1 MSPLKLGLDL
11 RGGVYLVYQVDVQ
24 GAVKQL
30 LDHYEQDFRASLRNA
45 HVPYQDV
52 EVDYPM
58 NRVRV
63 LFRDADSFAKG
74 KAAIL
79 ADSRNVN
86 LTEATV
92 NGAPALELTLT
103 PQQIKERQDYA
114 VQQNIVILRNR
125 LNSPELAVS
134 EPQVAREGV
143 DRIAIQLP
151 GLQNSAEVKKILG
164 KTATLEFRMVDETN
178 NPLEAAA
185 TGHVPLGSKL
195 YYTRDKQPVLL
206 KRDVVVTGD
215 QLTDASFQP
224 NTQDG
229 PAVSVSLD
237 SRGAAKMLRNTEE
250 NIGHLMAVVFIDRS
264 REKNAQGV
272 DVDRT
277 TEEVINR
284 ATIRGVFSNNF
295 QITGVNPIEG
305 RELALLLRAGG
316 LAAPLTAVE
325 ERAIG
330 PSLGQDNI
338 DKGIHAMV
346 FGMLA
351 AFVFMAIYYK
361 LFGLIADVVL
371 IANVVLLTAFLSLVG
386 AALTLPGIAAVVLTV
401 GMAVDANILIYER
414 IREELRN
421 GVSPRAAI
429 TAGFDRAFSAICDS
443 NVTALIAGLVL
454 WLVRRGCGTRL
465 RRGAGA
471 RNCDIDVHIAD
482 GQPRVGA
489 DHLRRKAQGRT
500 PVDLR
505 ARSDVDP
512 RFKPM
517 EFFHKVTR
525 FPFMNTRKVWYGLS
539 AVLIVASFALVAV
552 RGLNLGIDFTG
563 GVVVETNFPQA
574 PNIEQL
580 RAALAK
586 AGMPAAQVQAFGS
599 SRDILVRLPPD
610 PDVKSEQIGARILE
624 VFKTVDG
631 GVKLQRTEVRRS
643 SGGPGVVRQGR
654 LGAGGDAGAHL
665 DLRAVALH
673 AEARARRDI
682 RRAARPDLR
691 GRLFRPDPDDFR
703 SHGDLG
709 DPRGDRLFAERHG
722 HRIRPHPR
730 ASAHARASS
739 PSLR

>member
-1 MSPLKLGLDL
+1 MISYPRWKIALVAIVLILGVFLALPNLFGEESALQLARDRAVVSLGDRSSVEQILKDKGVTPSGAFLDQGRLTLRFASKQDQLKARDLISEARPNQFTIALSQASRVPEWMRNLGLSPLKLGLDL

-24 GAVKQL
+24 GAVKQQ

-45 HVPYQDV
+45 RIPYQDV
-52 EVDYPM
+52 QVDYPTQ
-58 NRVRV
+58 RVRV

-79 ADSRNVN
+79 ADSRN
-86 LTEATV
+86 LTPTDVTV
-92 NGAPALELTLT
+92 DGAPALELKLT
-103 PQQIKERQDYA
+103 PQQIKEREDYA

-134 EPQVAREGV
+134 EPQVARQGV

-164 KTATLEFRMVDETN
+164 KTATLEFRMVDEN
-178 NPLEAAA
+178 SNPLEAAA

-195 YYTRDKQPVLL
+195 YYTREKQPVLL
-206 KRDVVVTGD
+206 KREVVVTGD

-224 NTQDG
+224 NTQEG
-229 PAVSVSLD
+229 AAVSVGLD
-237 SRGAAKMLRNTEE
+237 SRGAAKMLKNTQE

-264 REKNAQGV
+264 REKNAQGQ

-316 LAAPLTAVE
+316 LAAPLSAVE

-338 DKGIHAMV
+338 DKGRNAMV

-361 LFGLIADVVL
+361 AFGLIADVVL
-371 IANVVLLTAFLSLVG
+371 VANVVLLTAFLSLVG

-429 TAGFDRAFSAICDS
+429 TAGFDRAFSAIADS

-454 WLVRRGCGTRL
+454 WLF
-465 RRGAGA
+465 GAGA
-471 RNCDIDVHIAD
+471 VRGFAVVLVIGIATSMFTSLM
-482 GQPRVGA
+482 GS
-489 DHLRRKAQGRT
+489 
-500 PVDLR
+500 R
-505 ARSDVDP
+505 ALVQVIYGG
-512 RFKPM
+512 K
-517 EFFHKVTR
+517 
-525 FPFMNTRKVWYGLS
+525 RKVERLS
-539 AVLIVASFALVAV
+539 I
-552 RGLNLGIDFTG
+552 
-563 GVVVETNFPQA
+563 
-574 PNIEQL
+574 
-580 RAALAK
+580 
-586 AGMPAAQVQAFGS
+586 
-599 SRDILVRLPPD
+599 
-610 PDVKSEQIGARILE
+610 
-624 VFKTVDG
+624 
-631 GVKLQRTEVRRS
+631 
-643 SGGPGVVRQGR
+643 
-654 LGAGGDAGAHL
+654 
-665 DLRAVALH
+665 
-673 AEARARRDI
+673 
-682 RRAARPDLR
+682 
-691 GRLFRPDPDDFR
+691 
-703 SHGDLG
+703 
-709 DPRGDRLFAERHG
+709 
-722 HRIRPHPR
+722 
-730 ASAHARASS
+730 
-739 PSLR
+739 

>member
-1 MSPLKLGLDL
+1 MMAYPRWKIALVAIVLILGIFLALPNLFGEESALQLARDRAVVTPGDRSGVEQLLRDKGVTPTGAFLDQGRLTLRFASKQDQLKARDLISEARPNQFTIALSQASRVPEWMRNLGLSPLKLGLDL

-24 GAVKQL
+24 GAVKQQ

-45 HVPYQDV
+45 RIPYQDV
-52 EVDYPM
+52 QVDYPTQ
-58 NRVRV
+58 RVRV

-79 ADSRNVN
+79 ADSRN
-86 LTEATV
+86 LTLTDVTV
-92 NGAPALELTLT
+92 DGAPALELKLT
-103 PQQIKERQDYA
+103 PQQIKEREDYA

-134 EPQVAREGV
+134 EPQVARQGV

-164 KTATLEFRMVDETN
+164 KTATLEFRMVDEN
-178 NPLEAAA
+178 GNPLEAAA

-206 KRDVVVTGD
+206 KREVVVTGD

-224 NTQDG
+224 NTQEG
-229 PAVSVSLD
+229 AAVSVGLD
-237 SRGAAKMLRNTEE
+237 SRGAAKMLKNTQE

-264 REKNAQGV
+264 REKNAQGQ

-316 LAAPLTAVE
+316 LAAPLSAVE

-338 DKGIHAMV
+338 DKGVHAMV

-351 AFVFMAIYYK
+351 AFLFMAIYYK
-361 LFGLIADVVL
+361 VFGLVADVVL
-371 IANVVLLTAFLSLVG
+371 LANVVLLTAFLSLVG

-429 TAGFDRAFSAICDS
+429 TAGFDRAFSAIADS

-454 WLVRRGCGTRL
+454 WLF
-465 RRGAGA
+465 GAGA
-471 RNCDIDVHIAD
+471 VRGFAVVLVIGIATSMFTSLM
-482 GQPRVGA
+482 GS
-489 DHLRRKAQGRT
+489 
-500 PVDLR
+500 R
-505 ARSDVDP
+505 ALVQVIYGG
-512 RFKPM
+512 K
-517 EFFHKVTR
+517 
-525 FPFMNTRKVWYGLS
+525 RKVERLS
-539 AVLIVASFALVAV
+539 I
-552 RGLNLGIDFTG
+552 
-563 GVVVETNFPQA
+563 
-574 PNIEQL
+574 
-580 RAALAK
+580 
-586 AGMPAAQVQAFGS
+586 
-599 SRDILVRLPPD
+599 
-610 PDVKSEQIGARILE
+610 
-624 VFKTVDG
+624 
-631 GVKLQRTEVRRS
+631 
-643 SGGPGVVRQGR
+643 
-654 LGAGGDAGAHL
+654 
-665 DLRAVALH
+665 
-673 AEARARRDI
+673 
-682 RRAARPDLR
+682 
-691 GRLFRPDPDDFR
+691 
-703 SHGDLG
+703 
-709 DPRGDRLFAERHG
+709 
-722 HRIRPHPR
+722 
-730 ASAHARASS
+730 
-739 PSLR
+739 

>member
-1 MSPLKLGLDL
+1 MISYPRWKMVLFAIAIALAVLLALPNLFGEENALQLARDRAAVQASDRDAVVQLLDSKGVKPTGVFLDQGRLTLRFSSVQDQLKARDLINEARPNEFTVALTQASRVPDWMRGLGLSPLKLGLDL
-11 RGGVYLVYQVDVQ
+11 RGGVYLVYQVDVA

-30 LDHYEQDFRASLRNA
+30 LDHREQDFRASLRNA

-52 EVDYPM
+52 VVDYPAD
-58 NRVRV
+58 RVRV
-63 LFRDADSFAKG
+63 LFRDSDSLSKG

-79 ADSRNVN
+79 ADNRGLH
-86 LTEATV
+86 LTETSV
-92 NGAPALELTLT
+92 GGMPALELALT
-103 PQQIKERQDYA
+103 PQEIKDRQDYA

-164 KTATLEFRMVDETN
+164 KTATLEFRMVDEN
-178 NPLEAAA
+178 DNPLEAAS
-185 TGHVPLGSKL
+185 TGHVPLGAKL

-206 KRDVVVTGD
+206 KREVVVTGD

-237 SRGAAKMLRNTEE
+237 ARGAAKMLKNTEE

-272 DVDRT
+272 EVDRT

-316 LAAPLTAVE
+316 LAAPLTPVE

-338 DKGIHAMV
+338 AKGVRAMV

-351 AFVFMAIYYK
+351 AFVFMAVYYK
-361 LFGLIADVVL
+361 VFGLIADLVL
-371 IANVVLLTAFLSLVG
+371 LSNVVLLTALLSLVG

-429 TAGFDRAFSAICDS
+429 TAGFERAFSAIFDS
-443 NVTALIAGLVL
+443 NITAMIAGVVL
-454 WLVRRGCGTRL
+454 WLFGT
-465 RRGAGA
+465 G
-471 RNCDIDVHIAD
+471 
-482 GQPRVGA
+482 
-489 DHLRRKAQGRT
+489 
-500 PVDLR
+500 
-505 ARSDVDP
+505 
-512 RFKPM
+512 
-517 EFFHKVTR
+517 
-525 FPFMNTRKVWYGLS
+525 
-539 AVLIVASFALVAV
+539 AV
-552 RGLNLGIDFTG
+552 RGFAVVLVLGIVTSMFTSLLGSRTLVQLIYG
-563 GVVVETNFPQA
+563 GKRKVE
-574 PNIEQL
+574 
-580 RAALAK
+580 
-586 AGMPAAQVQAFGS
+586 
-599 SRDILVRLPPD
+599 RL
-610 PDVKSEQIGARILE
+610 SI
-624 VFKTVDG
+624 
-631 GVKLQRTEVRRS
+631 
-643 SGGPGVVRQGR
+643 
-654 LGAGGDAGAHL
+654 
-665 DLRAVALH
+665 
-673 AEARARRDI
+673 
-682 RRAARPDLR
+682 
-691 GRLFRPDPDDFR
+691 
-703 SHGDLG
+703 
-709 DPRGDRLFAERHG
+709 
-722 HRIRPHPR
+722 
-730 ASAHARASS
+730 
-739 PSLR
+739 

>member
-1 MSPLKLGLDL
+1 MISYPRWKIALVAVVLLIGIFLAVPNLFGEENALQLARDRAAVLDADRVSVEQLLKDKGVTPSGAFLEQGRLTLRFSSKQDQLKARDLISEARPNQFTIALSQASRVPEWMRNLGLSPVKLGLDL

-30 LDHYEQDFRASLRNA
+30 LDHHEQDFRASLRNA
-45 HVPYQDV
+45 RVPYQDV
-52 EVDYPM
+52 QVDYPL

-74 KAAIL
+74 KVAIL
-79 ADSRNVN
+79 ADSRNLG
-86 LTEATV
+86 LTDVTV
-92 NGAPALELTLT
+92 GALPALELILT
-103 PQQIKERQDYA
+103 PQVLKEREDYA

-178 NPLEAAA
+178 NPLEAAG
-185 TGHVPLGSKL
+185 TGRVPLGSKL

-206 KRDVVVTGD
+206 KREVVVTGD

-229 PAVSVSLD
+229 AAVSVGLD
-237 SRGAAKMLRNTEE
+237 SRGAAKMLKNTQE
-250 NIGHLMAVVFIDRS
+250 NLGHLMAVVFIDRS

-272 DVDRT
+272 EVDRT

-295 QITGVNPIEG
+295 SITGVNPIEG

-316 LAAPLTAVE
+316 LAAPLTPIE

-338 DKGIHAMV
+338 DKGINAML

-361 LFGLIADVVL
+361 AFGLIADVAL
-371 IANVVLLTAFLSLVG
+371 ACNVVLLTALLSVFG

-429 TAGFDRAFSAICDS
+429 SAGFDRAWSAILDS
-443 NVTALIAGLVL
+443 NFTAFIAGVVLWSFGSGAIRGFAVVLVL
-454 WLVRRGCGTRL
+454 
-465 RRGAGA
+465 
-471 RNCDIDVHIAD
+471 
-482 GQPRVGA
+482 
-489 DHLRRKAQGRT
+489 
-500 PVDLR
+500 
-505 ARSDVDP
+505 
-512 RFKPM
+512 
-517 EFFHKVTR
+517 
-525 FPFMNTRKVWYGLS
+525 
-539 AVLIVASFALVAV
+539 
-552 RGLNLGIDFTG
+552 GIFTSVFTSVMG
-563 GVVVETNFPQA
+563 SH
-574 PNIEQL
+574 
-580 RAALAK
+580 ALA
-586 AGMPAAQVQAFGS
+586 Q
-599 SRDILVRLPPD
+599 LLY
-610 PDVKSEQIGARILE
+610 
-624 VFKTVDG
+624 G
-631 GVKLQRTEVRRS
+631 GKRKL
-643 SGGPGVVRQGR
+643 
-654 LGAGGDAGAHL
+654 
-665 DLRAVALH
+665 
-673 AEARARRDI
+673 
-682 RRAARPDLR
+682 
-691 GRLFRPDPDDFR
+691 
-703 SHGDLG
+703 
-709 DPRGDRLFAERHG
+709 DRLS
-722 HRIRPHPR
+722 I
-730 ASAHARASS
+730 
-739 PSLR
+739 